1 MTGRKTPKPIRGNIY
16 MVDPNRLVLTCQ
28 IGHRH
33 EYDLLGDLIISCA
46 EPSCTQKIQKT
57 KIMAGIHPY
66 IIWTELEYGNNF
78 HLYYAIPLTSKT
90 TFDGL
95 PTAIPLVR
103 DTGNGLDKDSFALIH
118 QVTPINSECFR
129 DIQGQWLERKGRLS
143 PKQMKRLEEQLKK
156 FWIFSMSMDED
167 WFKQNASLELC
178 QAIFAN
184 LSMTD
189 REIFIEWGLEN
200 I

>member
-28 IGHRH
+28 SGHRYA
-33 EYDLLGDLIISCA
+33 YDILGDPTILCV
-46 EPSCTQKIQKT
+46 EPNCTQTIQTT
-57 KIMAGIHPY
+57 KIMAGRHPY
-66 IIWTELEYGNNF
+66 IIWTDLEYGDNF

-95 PTAIPLVR
+95 PTAIPIIR

-118 QVTPINSECFR
+118 QITPINSECFR
-129 DIQGQWLERKGRLS
+129 DIQGQWLERKGRLNT
-143 PKQMKRLEEQLKK
+143 KQMKRLEEQLKR
-156 FWIFSMSMDED
+156 FWMISITMDEE
-167 WFKQNASLELC
+167 WFKKNASLELC

-184 LSMTD
+184 LSVAD
-189 REIFIEWGLEN
+189 RESFIEWGLN
-200 I
+200 KI